1 MFGSILRFEL
11 FYQLRNPVFIVTALI
26 FFLLTFGAVTLE
38 DIQIGSGGNIHV
50 NSPYAIAQTVLIM
63 SLFYMFATTAFVANV
78 VVRDDESGFG
88 PMVRST
94 RVSKFDYLL
103 GRFTGAFVAALAGF
117 ASVPLAM
124 LIGSQMPWLDQ
135 ETLGPTALGH
145 YVHAFFVFGA
155 PNVLITSAIFFAVA
169 CVARSMML
177 SYVGVVVF
185 LVLYFLLTGLAGS
198 QPEYRDTIA
207 LFEPFGLGAFS
218 DVTRYWSAEESNNLV
233 AAFEGSVAYN
243 RGLVLMLSMLAFS
256 VAFWRYSFSE
266 KGMSARQLKKDAN
279 RRQKEA
285 LVAPNVVSRL
295 PLPNQAASASA
306 RLLARTRLE
315 MGMIFKSPAF
325 FVLILLGLTNSGGAL
340 WFANELYGTPSVPM
354 TFALILPLL
363 GSFGII
369 PIIIAIYF
377 AGELV
382 WRDRERGMNEI
393 IDSTALPNW
402 AYFIPKVIAVTA
414 VLVATLF
421 IASLAAMFVQL
432 LRGYAD
438 LELHKYFFWF
448 ILPFAVD
455 MLMIAILAVF
465 LQSLSSSKYVG
476 WGLMAIYLVAS
487 ITLVSIGFEHPLYNF
502 GETGFVRISDMN
514 GTDVGGAKSWWLRLY
529 WSGVCLILSVFS
541 YLFWRRGVGISVAS
555 QIRRFPSRFKGAP
568 AGVAFA
574 GLLVSATSGAWLFYQ
589 MNVISEYVTSDEVE
603 ERLADY
609 EKSFLQYEG
618 VGQPSITSVELNVDL
633 FPADGKAYF
642 EGTYQLIN
650 DTGAPVNE
658 LHVVFQ
664 DGYSELVNI
673 DIPSGTL
680 TLDEGEDY
688 GYQIFALEQPMLP
701 GEEMTVTFQSERIK
715 KAFRTSDEDSRLVKN
730 GIFLN
735 NSEFAPQFG
744 FDRSVLLQDRTTR
757 RKYDLP
763 AELRMPKL
771 EDEAARER
779 NYVGNVDWVMS
790 DITVTT
796 SADQTPVAPGKVV
809 SDRIEGD
816 RRVVRFQS
824 TNPILGFFSIQSA
837 DYSATKRQHDG
848 IELEIYHHPT
858 HAFNAER
865 MLDAMAISLD
875 YFRENFGPYQFDY
888 ARIIEFPGYAAFA
901 QAFAGTVPY
910 SERIGFIA
918 NAADDN
924 DIDYVTYV
932 TAHEYGHQYWAHQLI
947 SAYMQGGT
955 MLVETMAQYSAL
967 MVMKQMYGEEQIRR
981 FLKYELDA
989 YLSARGGEVIEEL
1002 PLYRV
1007 ENQGYIHYRKGA
1019 VVMYLLQDR
1028 LGEGRVN
1035 RMLADLLERYRF
1047 KSQPYATTIELVDG
1061 FKQLARDDAERRLV
1075 TDLLEEIT
1083 LYDFSVAD
1091 ATVRPLPEGGFETT
1105 FIASVKKL
1113 YADGEGAEQDAEF
1126 KNLVDVGAFTKRP
1139 DYGVLEPEDVLLF
1152 EMRPMKSGQQSIVIV
1167 TAEKPLFIGI
1177 DPYSKFVDRK
1187 GDDNIIEV
1195 SES

>member
-1 MFGSILRFEL
+1 M
-11 FYQLRNPVFIVTALI
+11 
-26 FFLLTFGAVTLE
+26 TLE

-103 GRFTGAFVAALAGF
+103 GRFAGAFIAALVGF

-124 LIGSQMPWLDQ
+124 LIGSQMPWLDP
-135 ETLGPTALGH
+135 ETLGPTIFGH
-145 YVHAFFVFGA
+145 YAHAFFVFAA

-218 DVTRYWSAEESNNLV
+218 DVTRYWSADESNNLV

-243 RGLVLMLSMLAFS
+243 RALVLALSMLALS

-266 KGMSARQLKKDAN
+266 KGISARQLKKDSEI
-279 RRQKEA
+279 RKKEA
-285 LVAPNVVSRL
+285 LAAPNVVSRL
-295 PLPNQAASASA
+295 PGPNQAASALA
-306 RLLARTRLE
+306 RLTARTRLE

-377 AGELV
+377 SGELV

-402 AYFIPKVIAVTA
+402 AYFIPKVI
-414 VLVATLF
+414 
-421 IASLAAMFVQL
+421 FVQL
-432 LRGYAD
+432 LRGYVD

-448 ILPFAVD
+448 ILPFAID

-502 GETGFVRISDMN
+502 GETGFVRVSDMN

-529 WSGVCLILSVFS
+529 WSGVCLVLSVFS

-555 QIRRFPSRFKGAP
+555 QIRRFPSRFRGAP
-568 AGVAFA
+568 AGLTFA
-574 GLLVSATSGAWLFYQ
+574 GLLVAVTSGAWLFYQ
-589 MNVISEYVTSDEVE
+589 MNIINEYVTSDEVE
-603 ERLADY
+603 QRLADY

-618 VGQPSITSVELNVDL
+618 LKQPSITRVDLNVDL
-633 FPADGKAYF
+633 FPKDGKAFF
-642 EGTYQLIN
+642 EGIYQLIN
-650 DTGAPVNE
+650 DTGEPVKE

-664 DGYSELVNI
+664 DVYSELVSI
-673 DIPSGTL
+673 DIPSATL
-680 TLDEGEDY
+680 ALDEAEDY

-701 GEEMTVTFQSERIK
+701 GEEMIVTFQSERIQE
-715 KAFRTSDEDSRLVKN
+715 AFRTSGEDSRLVKN

-744 FDRSVLLQDRTTR
+744 FDRSVLLQDRATR

-771 EDEAARER
+771 EDEAARQR

-790 DITVTT
+790 NITVTT
-796 SADQTPVAPGKVV
+796 SADQTPVAPGRVTSDVV
-809 SDRIEGD
+809 EGD
-816 RRVVRFQS
+816 RRSVQFQS

-837 DYSATKRQHDG
+837 DYGVTKREHDG

-865 MLDAMAISLD
+865 MLDAMAVSLD

-989 YLSARGGEVIEEL
+989 
-1002 PLYRV
+1002 
-1007 ENQGYIHYRKGA
+1007 
-1019 VVMYLLQDR
+1019 
-1028 LGEGRVN
+1028 
-1035 RMLADLLERYRF
+1035 
-1047 KSQPYATTIELVDG
+1047 
-1061 FKQLARDDAERRLV
+1061 
-1075 TDLLEEIT
+1075 
-1083 LYDFSVAD
+1083 
-1091 ATVRPLPEGGFETT
+1091 
-1105 FIASVKKL
+1105 
-1113 YADGEGAEQDAEF
+1113 
-1126 KNLVDVGAFTKRP
+1126 
-1139 DYGVLEPEDVLLF
+1139 
-1152 EMRPMKSGQQSIVIV
+1152 
-1167 TAEKPLFIGI
+1167 
-1177 DPYSKFVDRK
+1177 
-1187 GDDNIIEV
+1187 
-1195 SES
+1195 

>member
-1 MFGSILRFEL
+1 MFGSIFRFEL
-11 FYQLRNPVFIVTALI
+11 GYQLRNPVFIVTALI

-94 RVSKFDYLL
+94 QVSKFNYLL
-103 GRFTGAFVAALAGF
+103 GRFSGAFFAALMGF
-117 ASVPLAM
+117 AAIPLAM
-124 LIGSQMPWLDQ
+124 LIGSFMPWLDQ
-135 ETLGPTALGH
+135 ETLGTTVLAH
-145 YVHAFFVFGA
+145 YLHAFLVFA
-155 PNVLITSAIFFAVA
+155 VPNVLITSAIFFAVA

-207 LFEPFGLGAFS
+207 LFEPFGLGAFAET
-218 DVTRYWSAEESNNLV
+218 TRYWSAEESNNLV
-233 AAFEGSVAYN
+233 TNVEGSLLYN
-243 RGLVLMLSMLAFS
+243 RLLVIGLSL
-256 VAFWRYSFSE
+256 VALLVALWRYSFSE
-266 KGMSARQLKKDAN
+266 KGLSPRQLRKESAKKQ
-279 RRQKEA
+279 REVG
-285 LVAPNVVSRL
+285 VAPSVVAAL
-295 PLPNQAASASA
+295 PAPSQAAAA
-306 RLLARTRLE
+306 WPRLIARTRLE
-315 MGMIFKSPAF
+315 TGLIFRSPAF

-354 TFALILPLL
+354 TFALVLPLL

-402 AYFIPKVIAVTA
+402 AYFVPKVVAVSLVLIATLCIAV
-414 VLVATLF
+414 
-421 IASLAAMFVQL
+421 LAAMLVQIA
-432 LRGYAD
+432 RGYFT
-438 LELHKYFFWF
+438 LELDKYFFWF
-448 ILPFAVD
+448 VLPFSID
-455 MLMIAILAVF
+455 MLMMAILAVF
-465 LQSLSSSKYVG
+465 LQSLSPSKYVG

-487 ITLVSIGFEHPLYNF
+487 ITLVSIGFEHPLYDF
-502 GETGFVRISDMN
+502 GETGFVRVSDMN
-514 GTDVGGAKSWWLRLY
+514 GAELGGSKSWWLRLY
-529 WSGVCLILSVFS
+529 WTGVCLMISVLS
-541 YLFWRRGVGISVAS
+541 YLFWRRGVGISISS
-555 QIRRFPSRFKGAP
+555 QIRRVPARFKGTP
-568 AGVAFA
+568 ALVALF
-574 GLLVSATSGAWLFYQ
+574 GLMISVVSGAWLFHQ
-589 MNVISEYVTSDEVE
+589 MNVINEYVTSDELE
-603 ERLADY
+603 EKLADY
-609 EKSFLQYEG
+609 EKAFLQYEG
-618 VGQPSITSVELNVDL
+618 IRQPSVVDVDL
-633 FPADGKAYF
+633 KVDLYPEAGKAFF
-642 EGTYQLIN
+642 EGIYLLTN
-650 DTGAPVNE
+650 DTGEPITE

-664 DGYSELVNI
+664 DSYSDLLNM
-673 DIPSGTL
+673 DIPGSTL
-680 TLDEGEDY
+680 SLDESEDY
-688 GYQIFALEQPMLP
+688 GYQIFTLEKPMLP
-701 GEEMTVTFQSERIK
+701 DEEMTISFRSERLH
-715 KAFRTSDEDSRLVKN
+715 KALRTSGDDSRLVSN
-730 GIFLN
+730 GTFLN

-744 FDRSVLLQDRTTR
+744 FDRSVLLKDRTTR

-771 EDEAARER
+771 EDESARER
-779 NYVGNVDWVMS
+779 NYIGNVDWVMS

-796 SADQTPVAPGKVV
+796 SGTQVPIAPGRITD
-809 SDRIEGD
+809 DRMEEG
-816 RRVVRFQS
+816 RRVVRFES
-824 TNPILGFFSIQSA
+824 SNPILGFFSIQSA
-837 DYSATKRQHDG
+837 DYAITARQHDG
-848 IELEIYHHPT
+848 ISLEIYHHPE
-858 HAFNAER
+858 HGFNAER
-865 MLDAMAISLD
+865 MLDAMAVSLD
-875 YFRENFGPYQFDY
+875 YYQASFGPYQFDY
-888 ARIIEFPGYAAFA
+888 ARIIEFPGYASFA

-918 NAADDN
+918 NAAEDN

-955 MLVETMAQYSAL
+955 VLVETMAQYSAL

-1002 PLYRV
+1002 PLNRV

-1028 LGEGRVN
+1028 LGEERVN
-1035 RMLADLLERYRF
+1035 LMLAELLAQYRF
-1047 KSQPYATTIELVDG
+1047 KGQPFATSTDLVNG

-1075 TDLLEEIT
+1075 SDLLEEIT
-1083 LYDFSVAD
+1083 LYDFSASD
-1091 ATVRPLPEGGFETT
+1091 ATARALPDGSFETT
-1105 FIASVKKL
+1105 FTVAVNKH
-1113 YADGEGAEQDAEF
+1113 YADGRGVERDAEF
-1126 KNLVDVGAFTKRP
+1126 DNWVDVGAFTKRP
-1139 DYGVLEPEDVLLF
+1139 DYDALEAENVLSMTLES
-1152 EMRPMKSGQQSIVIV
+1152 MKSGRQTVSIVTDERPIYV
-1167 TAEKPLFIGI
+1167 GV

-1195 SES
+1195 AED

>member
-1 MFGSILRFEL
+1 
-11 FYQLRNPVFIVTALI
+11 
-26 FFLLTFGAVTLE
+26 
-38 DIQIGSGGNIHV
+38 
-50 NSPYAIAQTVLIM
+50 M

-94 RVSKFDYLL
+94 QVSKFNYLL
-103 GRFTGAFVAALAGF
+103 GRFSGAFFAALMGF
-117 ASVPLAM
+117 AAIPLAM
-124 LIGSQMPWLDQ
+124 LIGSFMPWLDQ
-135 ETLGPTALGH
+135 ETLGATVLRH
-145 YVHAFFVFGA
+145 YLHAFLVFA
-155 PNVLITSAIFFAVA
+155 VPNVLITSAIFFAVA

-198 QPEYRDTIA
+198 QPEYRDTLA
-207 LFEPFGLGAFS
+207 LFEPFGLGAFAET
-218 DVTRYWSAEESNNLV
+218 TRYWSAEDSNNLV
-233 AAFEGSVAYN
+233 STVEGTLLYN
-243 RGLVLMLSMLAFS
+243 RLLVVGLSLVALL

-266 KGMSARQLKKDAN
+266 KGLSARQL
-279 RRQKEA
+279 RKEFTRKQRE
-285 LVAPNVVSRL
+285 VVIAPTVVSELPSPSQSAAAWPRL
-295 PLPNQAASASA
+295 I
-306 RLLARTRLE
+306 ARTRLE
-315 MGMIFKSPAF
+315 TGLIFRSPAF

-354 TFALILPLL
+354 TFALVLPLL

-382 WRDRERGMNEI
+382 WRDREQGMNEI

-402 AYFIPKVIAVTA
+402 AYFIPKVLAVSLVLIATLCIAV
-414 VLVATLF
+414 V
-421 IASLAAMFVQL
+421 AAMLVQIA
-432 LRGYAD
+432 RGYFT
-438 LELHKYFFWF
+438 LELDKYFFWF
-448 ILPFAVD
+448 VLPFSID
-455 MLMIAILAVF
+455 MLM
-465 LQSLSSSKYVG
+465 SPSKYVG

-502 GETGFVRISDMN
+502 GDTGFVGVSDMN
-514 GTDVGGAKSWWLRLY
+514 GAELGGSKSWWLRLY
-529 WSGVCLILSVFS
+529 WSGVCLVLSVLS
-541 YLFWRRGVGISVAS
+541 YLFWRRGVGISISSQVRRAPGRLKGRPAMVALS
-555 QIRRFPSRFKGAP
+555 
-568 AGVAFA
+568 
-574 GLLVSATSGAWLFYQ
+574 GLIISVVSGGWLFHQ
-589 MNVISEYVTSDEVE
+589 MNVINEYVTSDELE
-603 ERLADY
+603 EKLADY
-609 EKSFLQYEG
+609 EKAFLQYEG
-618 VGQPSITSVELNVDL
+618 VRQPSIVDVLLKVDL
-633 FPADGKAYF
+633 YPEAGEAFF
-642 EGTYQLIN
+642 EGVYRLTN
-650 DTGAPVNE
+650 DTEAPVTE

-664 DGYSELVNI
+664 DPYTDLLDM
-673 DIPSGTL
+673 DIPGSTL
-680 TLDEGEDY
+680 SLDASEDY
-688 GYQIFALEQPMLP
+688 GYQIFTLERPMLP
-701 GEEMTVTFQSERIK
+701 GEEITVSFRSERMHR
-715 KAFRTSDEDSRLVKN
+715 ALTTGGDDSRLVSN
-730 GIFLN
+730 GTFLN

-796 SADQTPVAPGKVV
+796 SADQIPIAPGRITA
-809 SDRIEGD
+809 DRLEEG
-816 RRVVRFQS
+816 RRTVRFES

-837 DYSATKRQHDG
+837 DYAITARQHDG
-848 IELEIYHHPT
+848 ISLEIYHHPE
-858 HAFNAER
+858 HGFNAER

-875 YFRENFGPYQFDY
+875 YYQASFGPYQFDY
-888 ARIIEFPGYAAFA
+888 ARIIEFPGYASFA

-918 NAADDN
+918 NAANDN

-932 TAHEYGHQYWAHQLI
+932 TAHEYGHQYWAHQLV

-955 MLVETMAQYSAL
+955 LLVETMAQYSAL
-967 MVMKQMYGEEQIRR
+967 MVMKKMYGEEQIRR

-989 YLSARGGEVIEEL
+989 YLSSRGGEVIEEL
-1002 PLYRV
+1002 PLNRV

-1028 LGEGRVN
+1028 LGEARVN
-1035 RMLADLLERYRF
+1035 RMLSELLSQYRF
-1047 KSQPYATTIELVDG
+1047 KSQPFATATDLVNG

-1075 TDLLEEIT
+1075 SDLLEEIT
-1083 LYDFSVAD
+1083 LYDFAASD
-1091 ATVRPLPEGGFETT
+1091 ATVRALPDGGYETT
-1105 FIASVKKL
+1105 FTVAVRKH
-1113 YADGEGAEQDAEF
+1113 YADGKGVERDAEF
-1126 KNLVDVGAFTKRP
+1126 DNWVDVGAFTKRP
-1139 DYGVLEPEDVLLF
+1139 DYEVMAPENVLL
-1152 EMRPMKSGQQSIVIV
+1152 MTLKSMQSGQQTVSIVTDERPMFV
-1167 TAEKPLFIGI
+1167 GI

-1195 SES
+1195 AEK